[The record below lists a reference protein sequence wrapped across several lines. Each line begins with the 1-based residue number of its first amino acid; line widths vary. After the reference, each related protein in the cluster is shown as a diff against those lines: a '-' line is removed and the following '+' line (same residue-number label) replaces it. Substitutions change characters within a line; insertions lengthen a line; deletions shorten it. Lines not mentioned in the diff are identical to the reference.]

1 LTTTGT
7 GWDLLGNPFVSA
19 IDWHTVNTASVDGGA
34 LRVWNQTSAV
44 YSTYTVI
51 GGATMGGNRYLS
63 PMQGFFVKSIDANG
77 ITIGNANRVH
87 NGQLFVKSS
96 NTINDLIKITAQ
108 RGTYKDEINVV
119 MNPIAT
125 NNYDAQ
131 YDATKLFV
139 NDVNIPE
146 IYTVSGNNNLVINI
160 FGSAPIAIPMNIR
173 MGVAGNVS
181 LTASEFANFD
191 SNVNITLEDM
201 LTGTIQNLRQN
212 PTYTFAATIGEN
224 ANRFVL
230 HFATPNGI
238 NEPNAGNISI
248 YANNNNIYVNTTE
261 LVKEISVY
269 NMLGQVITTISGNA
283 KSLNT
288 ISMNNAT
295 GNYVVKV
302 TTEKGVRTEKV
313 FVK

>member
-1 LTTTGT
+1 M
-7 GWDLLGNPFVSA
+7 N
-19 IDWHTVNTASVDGGA
+19 
-34 LRVWNQTSAV
+34 
-44 YSTYTVI
+44 
-51 GGATMGGNRYLS
+51 GGNRYLA
-63 PMQGFFVKSIDANG
+63 PMQGFFVKSFNSNG

-96 NTINDLIKITAQ
+96 NTINDLVKITAK

-139 NDVNIPE
+139 NDANIPE
-146 IYTVSGNNNLVINI
+146 IYTVSNNKNLAINI

-173 MGVAGNVS
+173 MGIADNVT

-191 SNVNITLEDM
+191 ASVNITLEDM
-201 LTGTIQNLRQN
+201 LTGTTQDLRQN
-212 PTYTFAATIGEN
+212 PSYTFAASIGEN

-230 HFATPNGI
+230 HFATASGI

-248 YANNNNIYVNTTE
+248 YANENTIYVNTTE
-261 LVKEISVY
+261 KVKEISVY
-269 NMLGQVITTISGNA
+269 NMLGQVITSVSGSA
-283 KSLNT
+283 KSLQT
-288 ISMNNAT
+288 ISMDNAS

-302 TTEKGVRTEKV
+302 TTEKGVKTEKV